1 MAPPTDP
8 GGSSSINRYDK
19 SFFDVLPRE
28 LRDRIYEHTFEHGSK
43 DEYYRYQFR
52 APQLHLRLVSRQFMQ
67 EHDEQTPDDAT
78 LFITG
83 RNDRLTC
90 APTKFPSRPKLPL
103 LAARCTSAEIVHHIG
118 DTDAFHDDIDDEEY
132 WVLGSL
138 NARIDDYYDFSK
150 EGNRKVPMALSTSSA
165 NHESLTCFNPRGAV
179 AASI

>member
-8 GGSSSINRYDK
+8 GGSSAINRYDK

-103 LAARCTSAEIVHHIG
+103 LAARCTSAEG
-118 DTDAFHDDIDDEEY
+118 DTDAVHDDIDDEEY